1 LPSEQKRRI
10 VRNRED
16 ASFAGLHAERMAR
29 YGALLK
35 ANYAKAC

>member
-1 LPSEQKRRI
+1 MAQDDEIEL
-10 VRNRED
+10 
-16 ASFAGLHAERMAR
+16 AGALAERMAR